1 MSYIL
6 VRLKNG
12 VVRLVEKYRIKGTE
26 NKFGQKSTE
35 ISYGVMSKPDF
46 NNLREIL
53 MKERNQD
60 LRLLLA
66 GQLISKYEYMR
77 DMVKSEMKSLR
88 KINVPE
94 ITKDNQKYIK
104 KTPEELKVI
113 EDKRKAFIILKQQFL
128 NGKIT
133 LEELNKEYKIYMKKI
148 APEAIKKPDK
158 IAREKAHK
166 SIDFKKLEATDIN
179 IMKSIKNVYTK
190 YLKSEKEKLRKTD
203 YLKIEMERVKE
214 YEKFKSTGFDLKGV
228 SYNKA
233 MAFLNNKIYWL
244 DDRIKNEKHIITVTN
259 KMGGSKS
266 TIKESEKDIRF
277 YNDLKKVVNKSIDE
291 IEMKEFLRS
300 QKVWF

>member
-6 VRLKNG
+6 VRLKSG
-12 VVRLVEKYRIKGTE
+12 VVRLVEKYRIKDTD

-77 DMVKSEMKSLR
+77 DMVKTEMKNLR

-104 KTPEELKVI
+104 KSPEELKVI

-128 NGKIT
+128 NGEIT

-158 IAREKAHK
+158 MAREKAFK
-166 SIDFKKLEATDIN
+166 SIDFKELEATDIN
-179 IMKSIKNVYTK
+179 ILKSIENVYTK
-190 YLKSEKEKLRKTD
+190 YLKSEKEKLRKIE
-203 YLKIEMERVKE
+203 YLKIENKRIKE
-214 YEKFKSTGFDLKGV
+214 YEKFKSTGFNLKNV
-228 SYNKA
+228 NYDKA
-233 MAFLNNKIYWL
+233 KIFLNNKIYWL
-244 DDRIKNEKHIITVTN
+244 DDRIKNEIHLINVTK
-259 KMGGSKS
+259 KMGGSRS
-266 TIKESEKDIRF
+266 TIKQSERDIRF
-277 YNDLKKVVNKSIDE
+277 YNELKKVVNKTSDE
-291 IEMKEFLRS
+291 IEMQEFLRS
-300 QKVWF
+300 QKVLL